1 MPAAYI
7 CEKTNTTL
15 KECTKCKKTLPVTEY
30 YKHKKGVTAD
40 GFRPQCKECT
50 LASYRKQN
58 AKRNKKRKQKT
69 HKLTAK
75 QVDFIRSL
83 EGKCSTR
90 KAAKVFAEAFWAC
103 KVNASTISRIW
114 NGKVHN
120 QPSKKVLQKKVKE
133 EAAALKKE
141 FEFTR
146 SSILERT
153 RQNAEARLVRQ
164 GELTKLLE
172 FVHQDPE
179 LEPIDLP
186 FHYRLK
192 IKKAGLDIKDLF
204 GKPGT
209 HNAEKDWTNTDP
221 NVVAAVYLIE
231 FTHAEEYRKK
241 VYIGCTKQGVF
252 KRWQRHIADQKADQT
267 KRPSS
272 VGTVE
277 YRNLIRHLAATNQLH
292 TVRVHVLEAVD
303 KRHLK
308 NKDDNKE
315 LRDITEAIEQ
325 DYQLKFFLGGYDLLN
340 ASFKVPSNRSSEVR
354 QYIIENVNK
363 ELIIEDQSL
372 GCFVGRVAAD
382 SSVRWLYEPVV

>member
-1 MPAAYI
+1 MPAAYV

-15 KECTKCKKTLPVTEY
+15 KESTKCKKILPVTEY
-30 YKHKKGVTAD
+30 CKHKKGVTAD
-40 GFRPQCKECT
+40 GFKPQCKECT
-50 LASYRKQN
+50 LARYRKEN

-69 HKLTAK
+69 HKLTVK

-90 KAAKVFAEAFWAC
+90 KAAAVFAKTFWAC

-120 QPSKKVLQKKVKE
+120 QPSKKAREKKEKE
-133 EAAALKKE
+133 EALSLKQE
-141 FEFTR
+141 FATAY
-146 SSILERT
+146 ILERT
-153 RQNAEARLVRQ
+153 RQNAKARIDRQ
-164 GELTKLLE
+164 GELVKLLE
-172 FVHQDPE
+172 FVQQEPD
-179 LEPIDLP
+179 LEPMDLP

-192 IKKAGLDIKDLF
+192 MKEAGLDIKDLF

-209 HNAEKDWTNTDP
+209 HNAEKDWTKTDP
-221 NVVAAVYLIE
+221 NVATAVYLIE
-231 FTHAEEYRKK
+231 FTHAEEYTKK

-252 KRWQRHIADQKADQT
+252 KRWQGHIADQKADQT

-277 YRNLIRHLAATNQLH
+277 YRNLIRHLTATNQLH
-292 TVRVHVLEAVD
+292 TVRVHILEAVD

-308 NKDDNKE
+308 NKDDDKE

-325 DYQLKFFLGGYDLLN
+325 GYQLKFFLGGYDLLN
-340 ASFKVPSNRSSEVR
+340 ASFKVPCNKSSEVR

-363 ELIIEDQSL
+363 ELAIEDESM

-382 SSVRWLYEPVV
+382 GVRWLYEPAV